1 VPSCVSP
8 RGAFLNG
15 LQDESELI
23 VVAVRSC
30 RPSPSEPKQRMDGT
44 FSPAAILFAVLLT
57 VALLSPAA
65 SLEPYDLLYDSAVQ
79 AFYIGDYT
87 NVVRFMEG
95 ALGSYKEVR
104 HTKVRCR
111 LRCQYQ
117 HPFDGTFSDLR
128 FADVVLRRAACMN
141 TCIEENI
148 GTQSVHKVS
157 EDVVQDFQRRI
168 PYNYLQLA
176 YQKVSGEEGGPGGSQ
191 TSTLHG
197 ALVLSTPR
205 GILNLAALRHFSC
218 VSLPQLL
225 LMRQRALG
233 RSAAHVQPTPVV
245 PVDSVVSAL
254 VFLDVPVAHSSN
266 ITTHIV
272 QGTQPQAWYLL
283 FTTLLQLNNIHKI
296 FYINIIYIYIYF

>member
-1 VPSCVSP
+1 
-8 RGAFLNG
+8 
-15 LQDESELI
+15 
-23 VVAVRSC
+23 
-30 RPSPSEPKQRMDGT
+30 MDGT
-44 FSPAAILFAVLLT
+44 FSPAAILSAVLLT
-57 VALLSPAA
+57 VALSSPAA

-79 AFYIGDYT
+79 AFYKGDYT

-95 ALGSYKEVR
+95 ALDSYKEVR
-104 HTKVRCR
+104 RTKVRCR
-111 LRCQYQ
+111 LGCQDQ

-176 YQKVSGEEGGPGGSQ
+176 YQKVRGEGGSQ

-205 GILNLAALRHFSC
+205 GMLNLAALRHFTC

-233 RSAAHVQPTPVV
+233 RSAAHVQTTPVA
-245 PVDSVVSAL
+245 PVDSVV
-254 VFLDVPVAHSSN
+254 
-266 ITTHIV
+266 
-272 QGTQPQAWYLL
+272 
-283 FTTLLQLNNIHKI
+283 
-296 FYINIIYIYIYF
+296 YF